1 MKVPDKFPPG
11 TKFHDD
17 RSSATW
23 VEFPDGKVFRFND
36 ETNELMERDA
46 LPVGSL
52 IHSWTEAQFL
62 AFAKD
67 VAE

>member
-36 ETNELMERDA
+36 ETNELMERKA

-52 IHSWTEAQFL
+52 IGSYSEAQFL
-62 AFAKD
+62 AFAKED
-67 VAE
+67 AE